1 MINKLYFPIT
11 LIAVMMVSGCASMP
25 QSSSLAEAGNRYH
38 RARTDPMVTRLAAL
52 ELKIAGEYLNKA
64 VLAFCE
70 HASDDV
76 IDHLAYLA
84 KQQTA
89 IAEQTATWKTAELL
103 VNTATIQRNLAL
115 RLSKKLGR
123 APKRRMPIRQQTVER
138 QAIEL
143 AVAGI
148 NP

>member
-1 MINKLYFPIT
+1 MTNKLYFPMT
-11 LIAVMMVSGCASMP
+11 LIAVAMVSGCASMP
-25 QSSSLAEAGNRYH
+25 QNSSLAEAENRYN

-52 ELKIAGEYLNKA
+52 ELEIAGAYLNKA
-64 VLAFCE
+64 NHAFCGQ
-70 HASDDV
+70 ASDDV
-76 IDHLAYLA
+76 VDHLAYLA

-103 VNTATIQRNLAL
+103 VNTATIKRNLAL
-115 RLSKKLGR
+115 RLSKKLG
-123 APKRRMPIRQQTVER
+123 AAKRRIPVRQQTVER